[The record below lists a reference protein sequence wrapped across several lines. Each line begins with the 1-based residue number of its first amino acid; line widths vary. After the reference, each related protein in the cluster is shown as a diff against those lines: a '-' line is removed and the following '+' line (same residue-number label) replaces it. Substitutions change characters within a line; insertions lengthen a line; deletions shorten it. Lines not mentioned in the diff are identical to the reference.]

1 MDALRQCVA
10 YLFASAATDMIA
22 TDLQR
27 QDIYDAIESNEN
39 SFYYIFG
46 AVTCPVVAIVLVT
59 GLFISIVLGVISHI
73 LLAYCKQSLMKWL
86 TKKEGITIATIPP
99 PSTPPPTTAAIY
111 HRRRDAASAEVVA
124 AEELRHLTRTWGDLL
139 V

>member
-1 MDALRQCVA
+1 
-10 YLFASAATDMIA
+10 MIA

-59 GLFISIVLGVISHI
+59 GLFISIVLGVISHM
-73 LLAYCKQSLMKWL
+73 LLAYCKQSLMKRL
-86 TKKEGITIATIPP
+86 TKKEDITIATIPP

-111 HRRRDAASAEVVA
+111 HRRRDDREIRHTAFNYDTQHNTPLYLFLKKITN
-124 AEELRHLTRTWGDLL
+124 EEYKQTKTLSD
-139 V
+139 

>member
-1 MDALRQCVA
+1 MCCSSPQLI
-10 YLFASAATDMIA
+10 LSLAATDKIA

-59 GLFISIVLGVISHI
+59 GLFISIVLGVITHG
-73 LLAYCKQSLMKWL
+73 A
-86 TKKEGITIATIPP
+86 GICQQRLIK
-99 PSTPPPTTAAIY
+99 
-111 HRRRDAASAEVVA
+111 RLE
-124 AEELRHLTRTWGDLL
+124 
-139 V
+139 